1 MSSYREIENLI
12 HRATRLADQG
22 RYQEMLGELMQDCLF
37 WVKREAQPPHAR
49 SEEFNQFTAAQML
62 AFLEHN
68 PPKVYGE
75 DNKQYTYHII
85 NNLEIY
91 LDQQAGTARSFC
103 RIQTVQGVPEIDF
116 PLQFIA
122 SGIGEA
128 TFVRVDGEWRYATQK
143 QDFDVMGDITKH
155 W

>member
-1 MSSYREIENLI
+1 MSSHREIENLI
-12 HRATRLADQG
+12 HRSTRLADEG
-22 RYQEMLGELMQDCLF
+22 RYDEMLGELMKDCLF
-37 WVKREAQPPHAR
+37 WVKRELEPPHER
-49 SEEFNQFTAAQML
+49 SDQFNQFTAAQML
-62 AFLEHN
+62 AFLKQT
-68 PPKVYGE
+68 PPKVYGK

-91 LDQQAGTARSFC
+91 VDEDAGTAKSFS
-103 RIQTVQGVPEIDF
+103 RIQTVQGVPEINF

-128 TFVRVDGEWRYATQK
+128 TFKRVNGKWQFATHK
-143 QDFDVMGDITKH
+143 QEFDVMGDISKH